1 MNRIEEDLVLKLLD
15 YHLSVSSAA
24 LVKLFLSYF
33 VTCDSYQKYGT
44 TISFI
49 MLGRSRAKNQPLLS
63 INEKT
68 PKMSVRTVHEVQPI
82 LCITF
87 MRCH

>member
-1 MNRIEEDLVLKLLD
+1 MNRTEEDLVLKLLD
-15 YHLSVSSAA
+15 YRLSVSSAA

-33 VTCDSYQKYGT
+33 VTCDSYQKYGP

-68 PKMSVRTVHEVQPI
+68 PKMSVRFN
-82 LCITF
+82 LYF
-87 MRCH
+87 A

>member
-1 MNRIEEDLVLKLLD
+1 MNRTEEDLVLQLLD
-15 YHLSVSSAA
+15 YRLSVSSAA

-44 TISFI
+44 ISFI
-49 MLGRSRAKNQPLLS
+49 MLGRSRAKKQPLLS
-63 INEKT
+63 INEKA